1 MFGFLLGIVLGAV
14 GGAAYG
20 SRYFR
25 DTDVQTQFSDTQD
38 RLTNLMSEVR
48 SVLDETRVELRQA
61 WGQVSESATE
71 KAQRLQQAAAPG
83 EETGTAPPRPGVASG
98 LDASGSG
105 RPPGLGDAGHD
116 SASRVAR

>member
-83 EETGTAPPRPGVASG
+83 EETGVGAGTSSASPSASSLSG
-98 LDASGSG
+98 PSGS
-105 RPPGLGDAGHD
+105 AG
-116 SASRVAR
+116 SAGSAGSVG